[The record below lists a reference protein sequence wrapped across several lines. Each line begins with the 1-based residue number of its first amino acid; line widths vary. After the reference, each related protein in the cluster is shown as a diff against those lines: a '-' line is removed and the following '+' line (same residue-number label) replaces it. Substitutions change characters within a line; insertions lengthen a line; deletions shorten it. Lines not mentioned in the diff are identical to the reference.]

1 MTNIRKNRADRE
13 LSTISGEEIA
23 ADLVILVMTSAL
35 SQQQNC
41 ILMGER
47 SLADKRAMMA
57 K

>member
-41 ILMGER
+41 ILMGEKEPR
-47 SLADKRAMMA
+47 
-57 K
+57 